1 MSHCPIKNTHRSLL
15 FERILFVSR
24 FFPRICSAISSQKKR
39 AISPMHGNIHTN
51 IFIWGRN
58 TSQTIRKNTAYRA
71 GWVRHRPG
79 HRDTLPR
86 HRQNKAYTRT
96 IPGVPEDHTKHDE
109 RNIFKTYSERYKIHS
124 VSFYRGFVK
133 SITAARPY
141 TMRGAIWDKTHQ
153 VPALCATQVKSWAG
167 TTPEE

>member
-58 TSQTIRKNTAYRA
+58 TSQRLEKPQPTERDGSDTDPDIGIHCHDIGRKSLHQDHSWGPRRSHIAVWAQANKTCWKKHFQKHIVRGTRYILYHSTGVSSRRQIL
-71 GWVRHRPG
+71 GWHDPRRIKTTK
-79 HRDTLPR
+79 TL
-86 HRQNKAYTRT
+86 QEVLK
-96 IPGVPEDHTKHDE
+96 
-109 RNIFKTYSERYKIHS
+109 FSSEK
-124 VSFYRGFVK
+124 
-133 SITAARPY
+133 
-141 TMRGAIWDKTHQ
+141 
-153 VPALCATQVKSWAG
+153 
-167 TTPEE
+167 

>member
-1 MSHCPIKNTHRSLL
+1 MYLGFTVLSYSLVYPI
-15 FERILFVSR
+15 ILSR
-24 FFPRICSAISSQKKR
+24 LG
-39 AISPMHGNIHTN
+39 GN
-51 IFIWGRN
+51 
-58 TSQTIRKNTAYRA
+58 
-71 GWVRHRPG
+71 
-79 HRDTLPR
+79 
-86 HRQNKAYTRT
+86 
-96 IPGVPEDHTKHDE
+96 HDE

-124 VSFYRGFVK
+124 VLFYRGFVK